1 MNLLA
6 SFRAAR
12 RVSTPLM
19 CIRTADP
26 AATMRTI
33 STSFNG
39 DPPPILHWD
48 TVAGIRGVNKPGVA
62 AAGDL
67 GGDPASII
75 GPVDALIAAAK
86 LPPRSMLFFAN
97 AHRVIGENGVSQAV
111 WNLRD
116 SFKRDTRTLVMLC
129 PTLNLPAEIS
139 QDVLM
144 LDEPLPTEGELE
156 TIVRDIYKSTEIPS
170 PDDPK
175 VGIFLPPPTD
185 QLITKAVDALCGLA
199 AFPAEQSC
207 AMSISES
214 GLDLKLLWERKRS
227 AIEQQKGLSVWRGGE
242 RFSDIGGYA
251 NLKKFLLA
259 VLNGQSPPRGVIFLD
274 EIEKGIGTGQDTSGV
289 SQGLLQQLLTYMND
303 NDATGLLL
311 IGPPG
316 TSKSLFAKAT
326 GNEGGVPTIALDL
339 GGMKGSLVGESEQAL
354 RTALKVCD
362 AVTQKRALFIGT
374 CNSIGALPPEL
385 RRRFNLG
392 VVFLDL
398 PNSSERKTIWDLYLN
413 KYALPSQPIPTD
425 DGWTGSEIR
434 QCAWLA
440 WDLKLSLQDA
450 AEYVVPVSRSAS
462 EQISRLRDSA
472 DGRYISASYPGVFL
486 KAGPASAQT
495 GRKMNLEVN

>member
-1 MNLLA
+1 MSLLI
-6 SFRAAR
+6 RVKAAR
-12 RVSTPLM
+12 RVSTPLI

-67 GGDPASII
+67 GGEPGSII

-116 SFKRDTRTLVMLC
+116 TYKRDTRTLVMLC

-144 LDEPLPTEGELE
+144 LDEPLPTSAELE
-156 TIVRDIYKSTEIPS
+156 AIVRDTFKSADLTMAEDGS
-170 PDDPK
+170 
-175 VGIFLPPPTD
+175 
-185 QLITKAVDALCGLA
+185 ITKAVDAICGLA

-207 AMSISES
+207 AMSITKD
-214 GLDLKLLWERKRS
+214 GMDLAALWSRKQDM
-227 AIEQQKGLSVWRGGE
+227 IEQQKGLSVWRGGE
-242 RFSDIGGYA
+242 RFKEIGGYS

-289 SQGLLQQLLTYMND
+289 SQGLLQQLLTYMQD
-303 NDATGLLL
+303 TEATGLLM

-316 TSKSLFAKAT
+316 TSKSMFAKAA

-354 RTALKVCD
+354 RMALKVCD
-362 AVTQKRALFIGT
+362 AVTQKRSLFIGT

-425 DGWTGSEIR
+425 DGWTGAEIR

-440 WDLKLSLQDA
+440 WDLKLSLKDA

-462 EQISRLRDSA
+462 EQISKLRDSA

-486 KAGPASAQT
+486 KAGPASDQA